1 MQNYSRPER
10 TPLTAAELRQIYDEN
25 PTPAV
30 RTLLWEIHRLRLT
43 LIHVNDVRRC
53 FRSQPTSVPTPLWD
67 LFLKRLNAEPCLRD
81 GNGSSRRNYS

>member
-1 MQNYSRPER
+1 MQNHRRPER
-10 TPLTAAELRQIYDEN
+10 VPLTAAELRRIYDEN

-30 RTLLWEIHRLRLT
+30 RALLWEIHRLRLT

-67 LFLKRLNAEPCLRD
+67 LLLKRLDAEPCLRE
-81 GNGSSRRNYS
+81 GSGRRR